1 MEFFQSLPLEIK
13 VVFGAFV
20 AVGLLALF
28 SHNHRT
34 EKYYVVVLVL
44 LAAGGLYRYQSTK
57 PVEKA
62 VIAEEP
68 RPAVTPPPAHRPLES
83 AR

>member
-1 MEFFQSLPLEIK
+1 MAFFQSLPLEIK
-13 VVFGAFV
+13 IIFGAFV
-20 AVGLLALF
+20 AVALLTLF
-28 SHNHRT
+28 SHNHRN

-44 LAAGGLYRYQSTK
+44 LAAGGVYRYQTTK

-62 VIAEEP
+62 VVKEP
-68 RPAVTPPPAHRPLES
+68 RPAVTPGNERRPIET